1 MSIRPTPLVC
11 LALLALVA
19 GPAAAREAK
28 PVIAITFD
36 DLPAHSALP
45 PDTTRVEIARK
56 AIQAFKDARVGE
68 VYGFV
73 NGNQIASE
81 PASAPV
87 LDMWRAAGLPLGNH
101 GWQHLNLNQ
110 ASVADYL
117 ADIDHSEALIAPKMK
132 GADLHW
138 FRYPF
143 LAEGDDPA
151 KRMEVRKALA
161 ARGYRIA
168 QVTMSFGDYMWNE
181 PYARCVATG
190 DKAAIET
197 LETSYLRAAAE
208 DAAATRKDMRA
219 LYGHDIPYVL
229 LMHLGALDARM
240 LPRLLAQY
248 RAEGF
253 EFTTLAKAEADPVYA
268 ADMDPNLAP
277 ATPRWKQMQAKGLTP
292 TPTEN
297 LSKMLESLCRPPSNP
312 PAQ

>member
-1 MSIRPTPLVC
+1 VRARAALPL
-11 LALLALVA
+11 LALLAA
-19 GPAAAREAK
+19 PAAAREA
-28 PVIAITFD
+28 PPQLVLTFD

-45 PDTTRVEIARK
+45 PDTTRVEIAQK
-56 AIQAFKDARVGE
+56 AIKAFKDAGVGE

-73 NGNQIASE
+73 NGDQTGRE
-81 PASAPV
+81 PAAAPV
-87 LDMWRAAGLPLGNH
+87 LDLWRAAGLPLGNH
-101 GWQHLNLNQ
+101 AWTHPNLNQ
-110 ASVADYL
+110 TSVADYL
-117 ADIDHSEALIAPKMK
+117 ADIDRTEALISPLMK
-132 GADLHW
+132 GADYHW

-181 PYARCVATG
+181 PYARCVAAG
-190 DKAAIET
+190 DTAAIAT
-197 LETSYLRAAAE
+197 LETTYLHAAAE
-208 DAAATRKDMRA
+208 TAAATRKDARA

-229 LMHLGALDARM
+229 LMHLGALDARL

-253 EFTTLAKAEADPVYA
+253 EFTTLAKAEADPVFA
-268 ADMDPNLAP
+268 ADMNPNLPPAP
-277 ATPRWKQMQAKGLTP
+277 PKWQQMQAKGLTP

-297 LSKMLESLCRPPSNP
+297 VSKMLDSLCRPPSKP
-312 PAQ
+312 PVQ

>member
-1 MSIRPTPLVC
+1 MRFLAMAAV
-11 LALLALVA
+11 ALLASLAAPV
-19 GPAAAREAK
+19 AAREAK
-28 PVIAITFD
+28 PVIAVTFD

-56 AIQAFKDARVGE
+56 TIAAFKAQRIE

-101 GWQHLNLNQ
+101 GWQHLSLNQ
-110 ASVADYL
+110 ASLADYL
-117 ADIDHSEALIAPKMK
+117 ADIDRTDAFIAPKMR
-132 GADLHW
+132 GRDWHW

-151 KRMEVRKALA
+151 KRVEVRKALA
-161 ARGYRIA
+161 ARRYRIA
-168 QVTMSFGDYMWNE
+168 QVTIGFGDYMWNE
-181 PYARCVATG
+181 PYARCVAAG
-190 DKAAIET
+190 DQAAIEK
-197 LETSYLRAAAE
+197 LEATYLRAAAE
-208 DAAATRKDMRA
+208 NAAATRKDARA
-219 LYGHDIPYVL
+219 LYGRDIPYVL
-229 LMHLGALDARM
+229 LMHIGAFDARM

-253 EFTTLAKAEADPVYA
+253 RFTKLARAETDPVYA
-268 ADMDPNLAP
+268 ADVNPSRPP
-277 ATPRWKQMQAKGLTP
+277 ATPVWDRMEAKGLKP
-292 TPTEN
+292 TPTEDF
-297 LSKMLESLCRPPSNP
+297 SKRLDSLCRPPSNP

>member
-1 MSIRPTPLVC
+1 MNVRPTPLAC

-19 GPAAAREAK
+19 APAAAREAK
-28 PVIAITFD
+28 PMIAITFD
-36 DLPAHSALP
+36 DLPVHSALP

-56 AIQAFKDARVGE
+56 TIKAFKQARVGE

-110 ASVADYL
+110 AKVADYL
-117 ADIDHSEALIAPKMK
+117 ADIDRTDAFIAPKMR
-132 GADLHW
+132 GHDWHW

-151 KRMEVRKALA
+151 KRLEVRKALA

-168 QVTMSFGDYMWNE
+168 QVTIGFGDYMWNE
-181 PYARCVATG
+181 PYARCVAAG
-190 DKAAIET
+190 DKAAIAT
-197 LETSYLRAAAE
+197 LEATYLRAAAE
-208 DAAATRKDMRA
+208 NAAATRKDTRS
-219 LYGHDIPYVL
+219 LYGRDIPYVL
-229 LMHLGALDARM
+229 LMHIGAMDARM

-253 EFTTLAKAEADPVYA
+253 QFTTLAKAEADPVYA
-268 ADMDPNLAP
+268 ADVNPNLPP
-277 ATPRWKQMQAKGLTP
+277 AAPRWQQMQAKGLTP

-297 LSKMLESLCRPPSNP
+297 LSKMLESLCRSPSNP
-312 PAQ
+312 AAQ

>member
-1 MSIRPTPLVC
+1 MRGAVALALI
-11 LALLALVA
+11 ALLAA
-19 GPAAAREAK
+19 PAAAREAK
-28 PVIAITFD
+28 PVIVLTFD

-45 PDTTRVEIARK
+45 PDTTRVEIAQK
-56 AIQAFKDARVGE
+56 AIKAFRDARVGK

-73 NGNQIASE
+73 NGNQTIPE

-87 LDMWRAAGLPLGNH
+87 LDLWRAAGLPLGNH
-101 GWQHLNLNQ
+101 GWSHLNLNQ
-110 ASVADYL
+110 VSVADYL
-117 ADIDHSEALIAPKMK
+117 ADIDHTEALIAPLMK
-132 GADLHW
+132 GADFHW

-181 PYARCVATG
+181 PYARCVAAG
-190 DKAAIET
+190 DKAAIAT

-208 DAAATRKDMRA
+208 TAAATRKDARA

-248 RAEGF
+248 RSEGF
-253 EFTTLAKAEADPVYA
+253 EFGTLAKAESDPVFA
-268 ADMDPNLAP
+268 ADVNPSLPPAP
-277 ATPRWKQMQAKGLTP
+277 PKWQQMQAKGLMP
-292 TPTEN
+292 TPVEN
-297 LSKMLESLCRPPSNP
+297 VSKMLDSLCRPPSNP
-312 PAQ
+312 VPQ

>member
-1 MSIRPTPLVC
+1 MSARAA
-11 LALLALVA
+11 LALLALIA
-19 GPAAAREAK
+19 APAAAREAK
-28 PVIAITFD
+28 PVIALTFD

-56 AIQAFKDARVGE
+56 TIAAFKAEKVE

-73 NGNQIASE
+73 NGSQTAKE
-81 PASAPV
+81 PDAAPV

-101 GWQHLNLNQ
+101 GWSHLSLNQ

-117 ADIDHSEALIAPKMK
+117 ADIDHTESAIAPLMK
-132 GADLHW
+132 GADFHW

-181 PYARCVATG
+181 PYARCVAAG
-190 DKAAIET
+190 DKAAIAT
-197 LETSYLRAAAE
+197 LETSYLRVAAE
-208 DAAATRKDMRA
+208 TAAATRKDARA
-219 LYGHDIPYVL
+219 LYGRDIPYVL

-240 LPRLLAQY
+240 MPRLLAQY

-253 EFTTLAKAEADPVYA
+253 EFTTLAKAEADPVFA
-268 ADMDPNLAP
+268 ADMDPNLPPALP
-277 ATPRWKQMQAKGLTP
+277 RWQQLQARGLTATPV
-292 TPTEN
+292 EN
-297 LSKMLESLCRPPSNP
+297 VSKMLDSLCRPPSNA

>member
-1 MSIRPTPLVC
+1 VSARYACAL
-11 LALLALVA
+11 LALLAS
-19 GPAAAREAK
+19 PAAARDAQ
-28 PVIAITFD
+28 PVIVLTFD

-45 PDTTRVEIARK
+45 PDTTRVEIAQK
-56 AIQAFKDARVGE
+56 TIKAFKDAGVGE

-73 NGNQIASE
+73 NGNQTIAE

-87 LDMWRAAGLPLGNH
+87 LDLWRAAGLPLGNH
-101 GWQHLNLNQ
+101 AWTHPNLNQ
-110 ASVADYL
+110 VSVADYL
-117 ADIDHSEALIAPKMK
+117 ADIDHTESLIAPLMK
-132 GADLHW
+132 GADFHW

-151 KRMEVRKALA
+151 KRMEVRKGLA

-181 PYARCVATG
+181 PYARCVAAG
-190 DKAAIET
+190 DQAAIAKLEET
-197 LETSYLRAAAE
+197 YLHAAAE
-208 DAAATRKDMRA
+208 TAAATRKDARA

-248 RAEGF
+248 RDEGF
-253 EFTTLAKAEADPVYA
+253 EFTSLAKAEADPVFV
-268 ADMDPNLAP
+268 ADTNPLLPP
-277 ATPRWKQMQAKGLTP
+277 AQPKWQQMQAKGLTP

-297 LSKMLESLCRPPSNP
+297 VSKMLDSLCRPPSKP
-312 PAQ
+312 PVQ

>member
-1 MSIRPTPLVC
+1 MSARSTPLAC

-19 GPAAAREAK
+19 APAAARDAK
-28 PVIAITFD
+28 PVIALTFD
-36 DLPAHSALP
+36 DLPAHSSLP
-45 PDTTRVEIARK
+45 PDTTRIEIARK
-56 AIQAFKDARVGE
+56 TIEAFKAERVE

-73 NGNQIASE
+73 NGSQIAKE
-81 PASAPV
+81 PDAAPV

-101 GWQHLNLNQ
+101 GWSHLNLNQ
-110 ASVADYL
+110 TSVADYL
-117 ADIDHSEALIAPKMK
+117 ADIDHTESLITPMMK

-151 KRMEVRKALA
+151 KRMEIRKALA

-181 PYARCVATG
+181 PYARCVAAG
-190 DKAAIET
+190 DTAAIAT

-208 DAAATRKDMRA
+208 TAEATRHDARA

-253 EFTTLAKAEADPVYA
+253 EFTTLAKAEADPVFA
-268 ADMDPNLAP
+268 ADMNPNLPPAP
-277 ATPRWKQMQAKGLTP
+277 PRWQQMQAKGLTP
-292 TPTEN
+292 TPVEN
-297 LSKMLESLCRPPSNP
+297 ISKMLDSLCRAPSNP
-312 PAQ
+312 VAQ